1 MMKDIFGIAA
11 SSGIAIAKALCIE
24 NRGLTVEKRA
34 VTNIDQEVARFIQAL
49 DTSKLELEGIK
60 EHARKELGED
70 KADIFAAHLLIL
82 NDSELI
88 NPITDKIKSEQTN
101 AEFAL
106 KEVSNMFVN
115 MFEAMDKEYMK
126 EPAADIRDVTERIL
140 SHLLGVAIANLSII
154 SEEVIIVANDLTPS
168 DTAQLN
174 RQYVKG
180 FTTDIGGPTSHS
192 AIMARS
198 MEIPAVVGTKTA
210 TVDIENGAIVIIDGL
225 DGKVIVNPDPDIIK
239 KYEEKKAAYK
249 VQKAEWAKL
258 LNERTVSADGHYV
271 ELVANIGTPED
282 VKGILENGGEGVGL
296 YRTEF
301 LYMGRDQMP
310 TEEEQFKA
318 YKVVL
323 ERMGDKPVVVRTLDI
338 GGDKEL
344 SYLDL
349 PKEMNPFLG
358 FRAIRLCLEMQ
369 DMFRIQLRA
378 LLRASIYGNL
388 KIMFPMIATLDEFRQ
403 AKSIL
408 IEEKEILQANG
419 IAVSENSEVGIMVE
433 IPSTA
438 VMADQ
443 FAKEVDFFSIGTND
457 LIQYTMAADRMN
469 ERVSYLYQPYSPA
482 ILRLVKMVIDAAHK
496 EGKWAGMCGEMA
508 GDELAIPLLLG
519 LGLDE
524 FSMSAT
530 SILKARSQILRLSK
544 KEMDG
549 LAEKALQMSTTSEV
563 IEAVKAVTETG
574 NEHKE
579 DFHQCGG
586 FPSSPTDG

>member
-1 MMKDIFGIAA
+1 
-11 SSGIAIAKALCIE
+11 
-24 NRGLTVEKRA
+24 
-34 VTNIDQEVARFIQAL
+34 
-49 DTSKLELEGIK
+49 
-60 EHARKELGED
+60 
-70 KADIFAAHLLIL
+70 
-82 NDSELI
+82 
-88 NPITDKIKSEQTN
+88 
-101 AEFAL
+101 
-106 KEVSNMFVN
+106 
-115 MFEAMDKEYMK
+115 MFEAMDNEYMK
-126 EPAADIRDVTERIL
+126 ERAADIRDVTARIL
-140 SHLLGVAIANLSII
+140 SHLLGVAIANLSLI
-154 SEEVIIVANDLTPS
+154 SEEVIIVAKDLTPS

-180 FTTDIGGPTSHS
+180 FTTDIGGRTSHS

-225 DGKVIVNPDPDIIK
+225 DGKVIVNPDSDVIK
-239 KYEEKKAAYK
+239 EYEEKKAAYE

-258 LNERTVSADGHYV
+258 LNEQTVSADGHHV

-282 VKGILENGGEGVGL
+282 VKGVLENGGEGVGL

-301 LYMGRDQMP
+301 LYMGRDHMP
-310 TEEEQFKA
+310 TEEEQFEA
-318 YKVVL
+318 YKTVL
-323 ERMGDKPVVVRTLDI
+323 ERMGEKPVVVRTLDI

-419 IAVSENSEVGIMVE
+419 IAVSENIEVGIMVE

-443 FAKEVDFFSIGTND
+443 FAKEVDFFSVGTND

-496 EGKWAGMCGEMA
+496 EGIWAGMCGEMA
-508 GDELAIPLLLG
+508 GDETAIPLLIG

-544 KEMDG
+544 KEMED

-563 IEAVKAVTETG
+563 IEAVKAVTEK
-574 NEHKE
+574 NEHQNQMY
-579 DFHQCGG
+579 FV
-586 FPSSPTDG
+586 